1 MLYTMKKLAKLSK
14 KSITMVRLT
23 LDRYN
28 IKKTII
34 DKSPLFELDSEQ
46 FKKVIY
52 FLKYRKDIDVVK
64 EKQKLYLQKIE
75 NSLK

>member
-14 KSITMVRLT
+14 KSTTIVRLT

-46 FKKVIY
+46 FKRVMY
-52 FLKYRKDIDVVK
+52 FLKYRKDLDEVK
-64 EKQKLYLQKIE
+64 EKQKLYLQKVE
-75 NSLK
+75 NYLK

>member
-34 DKSPLFELDSEQ
+34 NKSPLFELDSEQ
-46 FKKVIY
+46 FKRVMY
-52 FLKYRKDIDVVK
+52 FLKYRKDID
-64 EKQKLYLQKIE
+64 
-75 NSLK
+75 

>member
-14 KSITMVRLT
+14 KSITLVRIT

-46 FKKVIY
+46 FKKVMY
-52 FLKYRKDIDVVK
+52 FLKCRKDIDEVK
-64 EKQKLYLQKIE
+64 EKQKLYLQKVE
-75 NSLK
+75 NYLK